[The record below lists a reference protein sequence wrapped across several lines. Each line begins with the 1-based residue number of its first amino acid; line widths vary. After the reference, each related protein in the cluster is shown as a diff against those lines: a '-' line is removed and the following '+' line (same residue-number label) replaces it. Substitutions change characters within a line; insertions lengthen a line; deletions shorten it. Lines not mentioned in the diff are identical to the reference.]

1 MSDRTRRQKINE
13 KIGKGVSKKKKDVLD
28 KLEQAF
34 ALDCTIEEACLHAN
48 INPSTYYVWVKK
60 DKKLS
65 ERFNALRN
73 KPVLLARK
81 TLVEG
86 LKDNPELSLKY
97 LERKR
102 KSEFSLRME
111 NINADGEIDIEDDE
125 RMKIIKKKI
134 IDGKGQ

>member
-34 ALDCTIEEACLHAN
+34 SLDCTIEEACLHAD

-65 ERFNALRN
+65 ERFTALRN
-73 KPVLLARK
+73 KPILLARK

-134 IDGKGQ
+134 IDGKNQ